1 MNDATPP
8 PALTARN
15 AHDLR
20 TPLTGIL
27 GYADLLAAEGV
38 IDEESRRS
46 YAQTIL
52 EEAVRLRELL
62 NDLEAGRPT
71 GVPAVEDAHRVAA
84 SGAADVLTKPFSRE
98 GLLESVAL
106 LLDGGPSSI
115 LIVDDDP
122 TIRGLMRQT
131 LERDGADLRE
141 AADGIEALARIAER
155 RPDVILL
162 DLEMPG
168 LDGFGVLDELRKDF
182 ETRSIPVIVL
192 TARAVTPGERAR
204 LRDQTIALRQKGAY
218 SPDEVRALVGEALP

>member
-1 MNDATPP
+1 MSDPTPP
-8 PALTARN
+8 PALTPRN

-20 TPLTGIL
+20 APLTGIL
-27 GYADLLAAEGV
+27 GYAELLAMDGVDDERRRAYAATIRGEAE
-38 IDEESRRS
+38 
-46 YAQTIL
+46 
-52 EEAVRLRELL
+52 RLRGLID
-62 NDLEAGRPT
+62 DLEAGKQI
-71 GVPAVEDAHRVAA
+71 GVAAVEDAHRVAA
-84 SGAADVLTKPFSRE
+84 SGAADVLAKPFSRE

-122 TIRGLMRQT
+122 TIRGLMRHT
-131 LERDGADLRE
+131 LERDGTDLRE

-168 LDGFGVLDELRKDF
+168 LDGFGVLDELRKDS

-204 LRDQTIALRQKGAY
+204 LRDQTVALRQKGAY
-218 SPDEVRALVGEALP
+218 SPDEVRVLVGEVLP

>member
-1 MNDATPP
+1 MHDSTPP

-27 GYADLLAAEGV
+27 GYAELLAMDGVDDEMRREYAATIRGEAE
-38 IDEESRRS
+38 
-46 YAQTIL
+46 
-52 EEAVRLRELL
+52 RLRGLID
-62 NDLEAGRPT
+62 DLEAGKPT
-71 GVPAVEDAHRVAA
+71 GVCAVEDAHRVAA
-84 SGAADVLTKPFSRE
+84 SGAADVLGKPFSRE

-115 LIVDDDP
+115 LLVDDDP
-122 TIRGLMRQT
+122 TVRGLMRKT

-141 AADGIEALARIAER
+141 AADGVEALARIAER

-168 LDGFGVLDELRKDF
+168 LDGFGVLDELRKSF
-182 ETRSIPVIVL
+182 ELRSIPVIVL
-192 TARAVTPGERAR
+192 TARNVTPGERAR
-204 LRDQTIALRQKGAY
+204 LRDQTVALRQKAAY
-218 SPDEVRALVGEALP
+218 SPDEVRVLVGEALP